1 MIVYLE
7 HYVFDHENKEG
18 VHTAYSEPF
27 DVSEEQLAL
36 MNLIVYTRDQTNDY
50 SAIINKTTAIKYM
63 MANYDDLKAFMYDE
77 EDGAIQKHDIP
88 NLTMYDIEYVIETAQ
103 IHCPHQFDFYDN
115 VDGNTNMFQRQGVVE
130 VKKGFP
136 PL

>member
-27 DVSEEQLAL
+27 DVTEDQLKL
-36 MNLIVYTRDQTNDY
+36 MNLIVYTREQTADY
-50 SAIINKTTAIKYM
+50 SARLNKTTAIGYLIT
-63 MANYDDLKAFMYDE
+63 NYDDLKDFLYDC
-77 EDGAIQKHDIP
+77 EDEPIEKDDIP
-88 NLTMYDIEYVIETAQ
+88 KLSTYDVEFIIETAQ
-103 IHCPHQFDFYDN
+103 IHCPCEFDFYDN
-115 VDGNTNMFQRQGVVE
+115 QDGNIYMYQPQGVVE